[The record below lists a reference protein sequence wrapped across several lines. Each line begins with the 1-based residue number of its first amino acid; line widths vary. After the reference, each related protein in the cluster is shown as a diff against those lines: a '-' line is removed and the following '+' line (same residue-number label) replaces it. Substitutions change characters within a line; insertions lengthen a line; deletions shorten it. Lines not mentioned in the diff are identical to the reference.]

1 MSADGTINIDI
12 LLNKKEEFLNDA
24 KKIDEILKA
33 LGKNTGEQMDA
44 SFTNEAKTLETKAK
58 NTKKVIDLTFE
69 KPVEVEIKAEDTE
82 VKNSSEKV
90 KKKLDEIPNKKETK
104 IDAETQNAQKNIEKL
119 GKKVEESG
127 QSFSKLKEIIAGTF
141 VGMLAAKGVEKV
153 TSSLSCWIEQ
163 IGAVQDAHI
172 KLKNTLGLSEEQAKS
187 YAAVTRGLFTSG
199 YVDSIEDATDVVKTL
214 NTQLK
219 EMPSGDMARISRYA
233 TILRDQFDMDLN
245 ESLRGINSLMTN
257 FGLSA
262 DEAFDYMIK
271 GAQRGLDKTDELGD
285 NLAEY
290 GQIWSQ
296 AGFDVKNMFGILE
309 NGLKSG
315 AYNLDKV
322 NDFVKEFTISL
333 NDGRIEENL
342 NSFSDDT
349 KQLFNQFKAGKAT
362 ASDVFKSVISDLKNT
377 QNQQEK
383 LSTASTIWS
392 ALGEDNAMKVI
403 ESLGDVNDAYENV
416 SGTAEKT
423 AEETEKSFGVR
434 FKSTI
439 RQVEALLIP
448 VGNKILDIT
457 EKYMPSFGEVSGKVF
472 GGIWTSVDK
481 VCSYLDSHKKN
492 IVDII
497 DNGKKILGIV
507 ADTTWTVFKDI
518 LNLIS
523 GFLGDVNENGKKAQ
537 DPLQQIDDILT
548 NLAKHKDEIERV
560 TKIVLAMWATKK
572 IFAFISAVK
581 EAKKALMELK
591 AVELITGDSGLLN
604 FKGLKIGKGTNKAT
618 KGAEEV
624 LEGAEAA
631 KSLTK
636 LGKVGE
642 VAKGGLKTAGRGIA
656 GLDVLFSL
664 FELIGINKNNAGKK
678 VGAATGSLGGT
689 VAGGVAGATIG
700 SAVPVIGTAV
710 GGAIGAGLGA
720 LGGTALGKKL
730 GGEIQQGLKK
740 YGPTIKKTLGNFF
753 TGKLGWE
760 QSLGKSASSA
770 VKTANKTIS
779 SFGKIISKKFEP
791 VKKLLS
797 SLGKNI
803 TSTFN
808 SVQKNISKVIG
819 SISKTLSSFGKTIK
833 KTISPIVEVIIHI
846 FRTAFWIIYGTIRL
860 VFQGIEKIVKKFF
873 KWVSPYISKALEG
886 ISKTLKSLIKIVQSI
901 WDNIYNITHEVW
913 NKICKIAKGIWENIK
928 KFIVTPV
935 KTAWKDVEGF
945 FGKIFNI
952 GKDIFGKLCDF
963 VRDTWKAIKKNIIEP
978 ISEVLKPV
986 EKVVSSIFDS
996 VSTWFGK
1003 IWNTVSSVFGDI
1015 VKAATDL
1022 PKNIGNAISGGID
1035 YILSS
1040 VKDIAN
1046 TMIDWISKGVNGV
1059 LHGINWVL
1067 DKVHAPKDV
1076 KWKDWKPKKFAQGT
1090 KGKTSEGQFA
1100 IINDAPG
1107 ADYQEL
1113 VLHPDGKA
1121 RVYEG
1126 RNRLTY
1132 LPKGSEVLEGS
1143 KTKDLL
1149 NILDIP
1155 KYKEGTG
1162 KGVLSTLW
1170 EQAKDIGENVMDFID
1185 DPLSLLK
1192 GAVKKFVN
1200 FGNDLIDPYYTI
1212 AKGGVSHLINGV
1224 KDWFIDK
1231 IQSLVGSSGSFD
1243 GVMNGNGVYQYL
1255 VDIANQAIS
1264 KFGMSGITSGYRP
1277 GDRYWHG
1284 KHQAIDIAYP
1294 ASMNYSGKYFEP
1306 ANWVFDNFAD
1316 KVGYVITQGKV
1327 RDRSGQSGQPATGVW
1342 ETWPDNDH
1350 YDHLH
1355 ITGKLGTGEISK
1367 GASGSGAE
1375 RWRGQV
1381 IKAANMVG
1389 FPTDKSH
1396 IDRIIAQIQT
1406 ESGGNEKAVQGNIGD
1421 INNITGDLAK
1431 GLMQTISAT
1440 FNAYKVPGHDN
1451 IFNGFDN
1458 ILAALR
1464 YIMSRYGVGSGF
1476 FANIGMG
1483 HGYAN
1488 GGWASIPSIFGE
1500 VPGEPEVAINP
1511 KRDTADELI
1520 IEAINARTKEA
1531 PHSLAAKIS
1540 KVLQSAKQDM
1550 QSILPESSKI
1560 PTSSQ
1565 SIASR
1570 YTTIKSNRNM
1580 EHDSDRAVNLLSEML
1595 KATKEQTMALINQP
1609 APMVDGH
1616 SFFKEGAAMIHQTQ
1630 MTYQNSANR
1639 RRGIMNN

>member
-69 KPVEVEIKAEDTE
+69 KPVEVEIKADVSKANKE
-82 VKNSSEKV
+82 VETTKKTLKKIPKNKSTKINVDNKNAISKV
-90 KKKLDEIPNKKETK
+90 KEADKQIDKIPNKKKTK
-104 IDAETQNAQKNIEKL
+104 IGADTKEVKEKL
-119 GKKVEESG
+119 KELDSKVEESERT
-127 QSFSKLKEIIAGTF
+127 FSKLKEIIGGTF
-141 VGMLAAKGVEKV
+141 VGMVAAKGVEKV
-153 TSSLSCWIEQ
+153 TSSLSGWIEQ

-172 KLKNTLGLSEEQAKS
+172 KLKNTLGLSEEQTKR

-199 YVDSIEDATDVVKTL
+199 YVDSIEDAAEVVASL
-214 NTQLK
+214 NAQLGD
-219 EMPSGDMARISRYA
+219 MPSGDMARITRYA

-245 ESLRGINSLMTN
+245 ESLRGINSLITN

-262 DEAFDYMIK
+262 DAAFDYMVK

-296 AGFDVKNMFGILE
+296 AGFDAKSMFGILE

-349 KQLFNQFKAGKAT
+349 KQLFNQFKTGKAT

-416 SGTAEKT
+416 SGTAAKT
-423 AEETEKSFGVR
+423 AEETEKSFSMR
-434 FKSTI
+434 FKSAI
-439 RQVEALLIP
+439 REVEISLIP

-457 EKYMPSFGEVSGKVF
+457 EKYLPSFGEVSGKVF
-472 GGIWTSVDK
+472 VGIYDSVDK
-481 VCSYLDSHKKN
+481 VCSYLDSHKKI

-507 ADTTWTVFKDI
+507 ADTAWTVFKDI

-523 GFLGDVNENGKKAQ
+523 GFLGDVNENGKKVQ

-591 AVELITGDSGLLN
+591 AVELITGDGGLLN
-604 FKGLKIGKGTNKAT
+604 FKGLKIGKGTNKAA

-624 LEGAEAA
+624 LEGAEAV

-664 FELIGINKNNAGKK
+664 FELVGINKNNAGKK

-700 SAVPVIGTAV
+700 STVPVIGTAV
-710 GGAIGAGLGA
+710 GGVIGAGLGA

-730 GGEIQQGLKK
+730 GEEIQKGLEKSGIKK
-740 YGPTIKKTLGNFF
+740 NLNSLFSNLGWSKKINKPVQEVTKTFDTFGKEISHWWSKNGQPLEKSIINFSQLLYHIFEPSLKMITGLFSGTWGGIIRELKIVWETIKKIIDGGIKIIEGILDVFIGVFTGNWSKAWEGIKSIFSGGLEIIGGLLKAGKDTLGNIA
-753 TGKLGWE
+753 L
-760 QSLGKSASSA
+760 
-770 VKTANKTIS
+770 TI
-779 SFGKIISKKFEP
+779 GE
-791 VKKLLS
+791 
-797 SLGKNI
+797 
-803 TSTFN
+803 
-808 SVQKNISKVIG
+808 
-819 SISKTLSSFGKTIK
+819 
-833 KTISPIVEVIIHI
+833 
-846 FRTAFWIIYGTIRL
+846 A
-860 VFQGIEKIVKKFF
+860 
-873 KWVSPYISKALEG
+873 
-886 ISKTLKSLIKIVQSI
+886 
-901 WDNIYNITHEVW
+901 
-913 NKICKIAKGIWENIK
+913 
-928 KFIVTPV
+928 
-935 KTAWKDVEGF
+935 
-945 FGKIFNI
+945 
-952 GKDIFGKLCDF
+952 
-963 VRDTWKAIKKNIIEP
+963 
-978 ISEVLKPV
+978 
-986 EKVVSSIFDS
+986 
-996 VSTWFGK
+996 
-1003 IWNTVSSVFGDI
+1003 
-1015 VKAATDL
+1015 
-1022 PKNIGNAISGGID
+1022 IGNAVIGGINGLID
-1035 YILSS
+1035 GIDWVSEKLTGHKTKIHYVDKLKLTKNEKGTKHHPGGLMMVNDQKGDTYEELIIPKSGNPYIPKGRDVILNEEVGTQVVPAPLTKMMVDFGLIPRFEKGTGFWSEVWES
-1040 VKDIAN
+1040 TKDIVGDIMDYASHP
-1046 TMIDWISKGVNGV
+1046 SKLINIAVN
-1059 LHGINWVL
+1059 
-1067 DKVHAPKDV
+1067 
-1076 KWKDWKPKKFAQGT
+1076 KFANVKSDAKEVIDLGWGGIKYLANQAVDWV
-1090 KGKTSEGQFA
+1090 KSLFA
-1100 IINDAPG
+1100 
-1107 ADYQEL
+1107 
-1113 VLHPDGKA
+1113 
-1121 RVYEG
+1121 
-1126 RNRLTY
+1126 
-1132 LPKGSEVLEGS
+1132 S
-1143 KTKDLL
+1143 K
-1149 NILDIP
+1149 
-1155 KYKEGTG
+1155 
-1162 KGVLSTLW
+1162 
-1170 EQAKDIGENVMDFID
+1170 
-1185 DPLSLLK
+1185 
-1192 GAVKKFVN
+1192 
-1200 FGNDLIDPYYTI
+1200 
-1212 AKGGVSHLINGV
+1212 
-1224 KDWFIDK
+1224 
-1231 IQSLVGSSGSFD
+1231 SGSFD
-1243 GVMNGNGVYQYL
+1243 GALNGNGVYQYL

-1277 GDRYWHG
+1277 GDKYWHG

-1306 ANWVFDNFAD
+1306 ANWIFDNFAD

-1327 RDRSGQSGQPATGVW
+1327 RDRTGQSGQPATGVW

-1355 ITGKLGTGEISK
+1355 ITGKLVAGEISK

-1389 FPTDKSH
+1389 FPTDKAH
-1396 IDRIIAQIQT
+1396 IDHIIAQIQT

-1440 FNAYKVPGHDN
+1440 FNAYKVSGHDN

-1476 FANIGMG
+1476 FANIGIG

-1488 GGWASIPSIFGE
+1488 GGWASIPSVFGE
-1500 VPGEPEVAINP
+1500 VPGQPEVAINP

-1531 PHSLAAKIS
+1531 PHSLTAKIS

-1550 QSILPESSKI
+1550 QSILPESSRI
-1560 PTSSQ
+1560 PTSNQ

-1570 YTTIKSNRNM
+1570 YTTIKANRNM
-1580 EHDSDRAVNLLSEML
+1580 EHGSDRAVNLLSEML
-1595 KATKEQTMALINQP
+1595 KATKEQTIALINQP

-1639 RRGIMNN
+1639 RRGIVNN